1 MAWAQKKKVFLPGYR
16 HSVTKRNGDAM
27 TENFSQLA
35 THLPLNPGDHT
46 QKYLVI
52 DGYPVLLSFSE
63 KHQPEVFERVRDILL
78 ATSYASD
85 DTKKAS

>member
-1 MAWAQKKKVFLPGYR
+1 MACAQKKRVFMPGYR

-52 DGYPVLLSFSE
+52 DGYPVLLSFTE

-78 ATSYASD
+78 AISYAPD